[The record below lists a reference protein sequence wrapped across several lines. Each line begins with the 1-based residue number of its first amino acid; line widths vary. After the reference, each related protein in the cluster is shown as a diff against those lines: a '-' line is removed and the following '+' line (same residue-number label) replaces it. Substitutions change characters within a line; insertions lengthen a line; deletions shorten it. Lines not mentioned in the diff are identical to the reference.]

1 MRTAAVRGERN
12 GERLP
17 AAETG
22 GDGGG
27 EGERERER
35 ARSWGKCGVRPTLLK
50 RSPQISVGQTFWGLI
65 FCLLFQNTLKTN
77 LQVYFS

>member
-22 GDGGG
+22 GEGEEGEREGGRDR
-27 EGERERER
+27 ERERER
-35 ARSWGKCGVRPTLLK
+35 ERERDAPSQGWLQASPTCPRNWKKLL
-50 RSPQISVGQTFWGLI
+50 PSVYAT
-65 FCLLFQNTLKTN
+65 
-77 LQVYFS
+77 